1 MFWGLRLEHGKQY
14 SQEVSNDFHLTMAAL
29 DPVSAV
35 ENDSKESRLVS
46 VVVRVKGADF
56 MLCTLEHGKIW
67 QHSLDLIFSQGEKV
81 CFFIEGSGA
90 VYVTGYYLGEDDLD
104 DEGDKEVNDK
114 DEGVEEEEEGE
125 EKEVKTPISVVNGK
139 RHACRTSNQCEPKR
153 LKEMQ
158 EEKHKNGVVGKE
170 AKAIGSQK
178 PGKAEN
184 QVSFLRTSRLVLR
197 KVDNWRNECFAQAAK
212 LQVGSDLE
220 NALFSCDCL
229 QLNSMKGKQNSQTP
243 EVGRVKGKHQGLQ
256 EMPRLRLATQEDN
269 SKAAGVQRVLRCGT
283 VIEDLVVGKGPKAKK
298 GKEVSVYYCGKLE
311 NGTVFDSLNVGKGF
325 VFRLGVGEVI
335 PGWDIGLSG
344 MLVGGKRRL
353 IIPPAQGYAN
363 KRVGPIPK
371 NSTLIFEV
379 ELKNVE

>member
-184 QVSFLRTSRLVLR
+184 Q
-197 KVDNWRNECFAQAAK
+197 
-212 LQVGSDLE
+212 
-220 NALFSCDCL
+220 
-229 QLNSMKGKQNSQTP
+229 LNSMKGKQNSQTP